1 MKLKILFEDK
11 NVMVIDK
18 PAGIAVHAD
27 ARTKEKDITISDL
40 ILSYDKKIAKV
51 GEPMEV
57 EYKGKK
63 ITIKRPGIVHRL
75 DRETSGVLLVA
86 KNQKTFLFLKEQF
99 QNHKIQK
106 VYRAFVYGFVSDPKA
121 SLLTGKRGVINA
133 PIGRSP
139 NDIRMWTAGRGA
151 RFPLREAVTEYIV
164 LNKFEVPPLL
174 TKEGNEGRF
183 LINSPLPD
191 PLLTKEREKGE
202 VNCFSYIEAYPKTG
216 RTHQI
221 RVHMR
226 YINHPIVSDPL
237 YRGSKEKALGMK
249 RLALHSYSIT
259 FRLPTGELKTV
270 ESPLPADFKK
280 VIREYLSLK

>member
-1 MKLKILFEDK
+1 
-11 NVMVIDK
+11 MVIDK
-18 PAGIAVHAD
+18 PAGIAVHPD
-27 ARTKEKDITISDL
+27 ARTSDKDITMADL

-57 EYKGKK
+57 EYKGEK
-63 ITIKRPGIVHRL
+63 IKILRPGMVHRL

-99 QNHKIQK
+99 QNHKIKK
-106 VYRAFVYGFVSDPKA
+106 VYRAFVYGYVSDPKA
-121 SLLTGKRGVINA
+121 SLLTGKKGVINA

-151 RFPLREAVTEYIV
+151 KEPVREAVTEYKV
-164 LNKFEVPPLL
+164 LD
-174 TKEGNEGRF
+174 RF
-183 LINSPLPD
+183 KDPSVVARQLPFA
-191 PLLTKEREKGE
+191 GE
-202 VNCFSYIEAYPKTG
+202 QKYSYIEAYPKTG

-237 YRGSKEKALGMK
+237 YRGSNELALGMK
-249 RLALHSYSIT
+249 RLALHSQSIT
-259 FRLPTGELKTV
+259 FRLPNGELKTV

-280 VIREYLSLK
+280 VIKTYLA